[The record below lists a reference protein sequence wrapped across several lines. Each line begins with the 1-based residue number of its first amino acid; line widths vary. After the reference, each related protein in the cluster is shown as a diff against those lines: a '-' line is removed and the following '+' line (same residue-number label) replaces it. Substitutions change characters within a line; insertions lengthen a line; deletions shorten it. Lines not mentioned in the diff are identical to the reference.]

1 MKIFKK
7 ILRVVLYFHLFLIVC
22 LVLAHCSFQH
32 YANNSYKEA
41 KKEIPFDIVI
51 VPGVPFVADSAK
63 VNIIYKARILWA
75 KHLYDSGY
83 TKNIMFSGSSV
94 YTPYIESRT
103 MKLYAIALGVPE
115 EHIFTEE
122 KAEHSSENIYYG
134 WKLAHK
140 LGFKKIAL
148 ATDPYQSGMLR
159 SIIRKYTPGVMS
171 LPIKFE
177 KIDARNKTLPS
188 IDPTSAKVTPFVAL
202 PNRQGFWERF
212 RGTMGKRVKEEA
224 KAERKEEKEARSSQ

>member
-7 ILRVVLYFHLFLIVC
+7 ILKVALYFHLFLAVC

-32 YANNSYKEA
+32 YANKSYKEA
-41 KKEIPFDIVI
+41 EKEVPFDVVI
-51 VPGVPFVADSAK
+51 VPGVPFVADSAN

-134 WKLAHK
+134 YKLAHK

-148 ATDPYQSGMLR
+148 ATDPYQSGLLR
-159 SIIRKYTPGVMS
+159 GIIRKYTPGVMS

-177 KIDARNKTLPS
+177 KINARNKMLPS
-188 IDPTSAKVTPFVAL
+188 IDPASAKVTPFVAL
-202 PNRQGFWERF
+202 PNREGFWQRF
-212 RGTMGKRVKEEA
+212 RGTLGKRVKEEA
-224 KAERKEEKEARSSQ
+224 KAERREEKQSRSSQ